1 MRRAVLFV
9 ILSIVLLSVSC
20 NQYHSEQAQKLYR
33 KGVEMEERHIPDSAI
48 ILYHQALKQLDKAP
62 NDTLKGDIY
71 NRLGDLLLDHN
82 LYETACDSYQQ
93 AVVVSQGLD
102 DKSNLSHAYRG
113 LGKYHF
119 LYKDRDS
126 VLFYF
131 EKPLQFFNQIKNQ
144 EEQSSVYNNLASA
157 SMEATLPCF
166 PAQRTT
172 WLTASSTGAV
182 LTIA

>member
-9 ILSIVLLSVSC
+9 ILCIVLLSVSC

-131 EKPLQFFNQIKNQ
+131 ENRSN
-144 EEQSSVYNNLASA
+144 SSTRSRTRRNNRRS
-157 SMEATLPCF
+157 T
-166 PAQRTT
+166 TT
-172 WLTASSTGAV
+172 WPAPTNSKATS
-182 LTIA
+182 IKP